1 MVEFNAR
8 FDKDFF
14 RIIYVEENLL
24 WHECVNLKYS
34 KNVEFGSLSQDRICK
49 ESLGSYFSKFY
60 TDKYFLRFSNTM
72 HMG

>member
-34 KNVEFGSLSQDRICK
+34 KNVEFGSLSQDWICK
-49 ESLGSYFSKFY
+49 ESLGSYFSNFTLINIFFKVF
-60 TDKYFLRFSNTM
+60 
-72 HMG
+72 